1 METTNPNSLEISSQF
16 YNHAADLML
25 NQEKSAHEAKSS
37 LISQGLSPENAAF
50 VVENIEE
57 QIQESKNER
66 ARKDMIYGALWFAG
80 GTILTL
86 SNIGFIFWGAILFG
100 GIQFFRGLMNLNS

>member
-1 METTNPNSLEISSQF
+1 METSATSSLEISSQF
-16 YNHAADLML
+16 YNYAADLMV
-25 NQEKSAHEAKSS
+25 NQEKSASETKNA
-37 LISQGLSPENAAF
+37 LISQGLTPENAAF
-50 VVENIEE
+50 VVENIEG
-57 QIQESKNER
+57 QIEEAKNDK

-100 GIQFFRGLMNLNS
+100 GIQFFRGLINLNS

>member
-16 YNHAADLML
+16 YNYAADLMV
-25 NQEKSAHEAKSS
+25 NQEKSAYEAKNA
-37 LISQGLSPENAAF
+37 LILQGLTPENAAF
-50 VVENIEE
+50 VVENVED
-57 QIQESKNER
+57 QIQEANNSK

-100 GIQFFRGLMNLNS
+100 GIQFFKGLINLNS